1 MSFLWLQFSQSFQV
15 LGIIFTTMVSS
26 VVYGYRFWK
35 AVGLPSACFPFVLN
49 CQIVLSGCNLVGH
62 IGVLEVPFIKG
73 RCNGIGAWWFNS
85 VLNAVILILFLNF
98 YTNNHLRKGGF
109 NGGEAEDHSRCPSS
123 TIDNSKQGR
132 SFSRK
137 TKKFGKHV
145 KNSAMK
151 SGGRR

>member
-1 MSFLWLQFSQSFQV
+1 
-15 LGIIFTTMVSS
+15 MVSS
-26 VVYGYRFWK
+26 AVNGYRFWT

-62 IGVLEVPFIKG
+62 IGVLVVHFMKG
-73 RCNGIGAWWFNS
+73 GCNGIGAWWFNS

-98 YTNNHLRKGGF
+98 YAKSHLRKGGF
-109 NGGEAEDHSRCPSS
+109 NGGASEDHSGSPASA
-123 TIDNSKQGR
+123 IDDSKQGR

-137 TKKFGKHV
+137 TKLFRKHV

-151 SGGRR
+151 SGGRTIY